1 MNIENISGADMLK
14 ILLPLVER
22 LSVDTNALLR
32 SIEIMLDSPKKPT
45 KTNPGQTVE
54 PYVEEL
60 EDGSIMLNVDYIN
73 SKKNPQQKHDYIFLD
88 SAEDLKVVAES
99 ALEYLSK
106 SQ

>member
-22 LSVDTNALLR
+22 LSIDTNALLR
-32 SIEIMLDSPKKPT
+32 SIKMMLGSPGPTNNPKKG
-45 KTNPGQTVE
+45 KTIGS
-54 PYVEEL
+54 YVEEL

-88 SAEDLKVVAES
+88 SAEDLKVVAET
-99 ALEYLSK
+99 ALEYLNK
-106 SQ
+106 

>member
-22 LSVDTNALLR
+22 LSIDTNALLR
-32 SIEIMLDSPKKPT
+32 SIEMMLDSPGPT
-45 KTNPGQTVE
+45 NNPKTGKTIGS
-54 PYVEEL
+54 YVEEL

-88 SAEDLKVVAES
+88 SAEDLKIVAET
-99 ALEYLSK
+99 ALEYLNK
-106 SQ
+106 